1 MENDVPIFKSI
12 FGEKW
17 HQLPRVFKNHYLVR
31 AGTHDQV
38 IAQGTISI
46 NFSWIFALFSPFIH
60 CFGVLPP
67 YRASHIP
74 IKVIYSCDLDP
85 NAFCFNRI
93 FYYPKRT
100 FIFQSKMIPLGK
112 NQIVEL
118 TKSHLGWKCAY
129 DYEECKV
136 KLKHQGFIWKF
147 FSWMIPLP
155 VSFILGKCQAEES
168 AISENTFSMHMQF
181 IHPLFGV
188 TYEYY
193 GTFEIVEI
201 KVDS

>member
-1 MENDVPIFKSI
+1 MVDNVPLFQPI

-17 HQLPRVFKNHYLVR
+17 HQLPLVFKNHYAVR
-31 AGTHDQV
+31 PYSRDQ
-38 IAQGTISI
+38 IKAQGTITVK
-46 NFSWIFALFSPFIH
+46 FSWLFRVLSPFIH
-60 CFGVLPP
+60 CFGILPP
-67 YRASHIP
+67 YRANQIP
-74 IKVIYSCDLDP
+74 ITVFYSCAPDP
-85 NAFCFNRI
+85 SAFCFNRI
-93 FYYPKRT
+93 FYYPKRE
-100 FIFQSKMIPLGK
+100 FAFQSKMIPLGK

-118 TKSHLGWKCAY
+118 TKSRFGWKCAY
-129 DYEECKV
+129 DYENNKV

-155 VSFILGKCQAEES
+155 ISLILGKCHAEEN
-168 AISENTFSMHMQF
+168 AISETAFNMHMQF

-201 KVDS
+201 KVND